1 MKNKY
6 NFKQSYEDKPKVLDL
21 YVYGDIKGGGSLN
34 WSTWEYEESKTSA
47 KYFKEQLEKYDNLE
61 QINLYV
67 NTYGGSVYEGTC
79 IRNQLKR
86 KNCKV
91 VGYVD
96 GIAASA
102 GSFILTACDEVKMY
116 SNTMQMIHNMWNF
129 AVGNAK
135 ELRKA
140 ADDLDKMMEGN
151 RQAYLEKSKGK
162 LTEEKLIEL
171 LDNESMLTAQECLEY
186 GLCDEIIDDEVDL
199 DVANQM
205 MQSASNTIMQRFN
218 YNKAIQKAYIQS
230 FNFDALVKEN
240 AQQSTGK
247 KELVQETE
255 QSQEVEKPKQ
265 VNNFMRLKQKFM
277 KEGNK

>member
-1 MKNKY
+1 MRNKY

-21 YVYGDIKGGGSLN
+21 YVYGDIKGEGSLN

-47 KYFKEQLEKYDNLE
+47 KYFKEQLEKYDNLD

-186 GLCDEIIDDEVDL
+186 GLCDEIIDEEVDL
-199 DVANQM
+199 DAANQM

-218 YNKAIQKAYIQS
+218 YNKAMQKAYMQS
-230 FNFDALVKEN
+230 FNFDTLVKEN
-240 AQQSTGK
+240 NQQSTGK

-255 QSQEVEKPKQ
+255 QSQEVEEPKQ

>member
-1 MKNKY
+1 MIKIKNKF
-6 NFKQSYEDKPKVLDL
+6 NFKQSYEDKPKILDL
-21 YVYGDIKGGGSLN
+21 YVYGDIKGGGKLN

-47 KYFKEQLEKYDNLE
+47 NYFKEQLAKYDSLE

-67 NTYGGSVYEGTC
+67 NTYGGSVFEATC

-86 KNCKV
+86 KKCKV

-116 SNTMQMIHNMWNF
+116 SNTMQMIHNMWNY

-151 RQAYLEKSKGK
+151 RKAYLEKSNGK
-162 LTEEKLIEL
+162 LDEDTLIQL

-186 GLCDEIIDDEVDL
+186 GLCDEIIEKEVNLDD
-199 DVANQM
+199 ANQM
-205 MQSASNTIMQRFN
+205 ISSMGNEIMQRIN
-218 YNKAIQKAYIQS
+218 YNKALQKAYIES
-230 FNFDALVKEN
+230 FNISDHIPQKEPVIEPEPQPKPE
-240 AQQSTGK
+240 QQ
-247 KELVQETE
+247 E
-255 QSQEVEKPKQ
+255 P
-265 VNNFMRLKQKFM
+265 VNNFMKFKQKFG
-277 KEGNK
+277 GNK